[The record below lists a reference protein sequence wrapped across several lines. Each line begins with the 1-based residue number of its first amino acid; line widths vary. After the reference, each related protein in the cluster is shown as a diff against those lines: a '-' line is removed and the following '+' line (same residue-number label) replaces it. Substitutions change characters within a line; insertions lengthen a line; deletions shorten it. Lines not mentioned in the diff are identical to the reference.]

1 MTLNLEHQVSDCR
14 MQAML
19 IPFGLYR
26 NAYAAELKRGDEIIT
41 NDEPKCHLQVVAVSV
56 IPVRSPITDAI
67 SMLIYGVPIEAL
79 FDEMLKRNGSSIFS
93 NKLIFIVYEHT
104 YTEPMR

>member
-1 MTLNLEHQVSDCR
+1 MTLNVEHQVADCR

-19 IPFGLYR
+19 LPFGLYR
-26 NAYAAELKRGDEIIT
+26 NAYVAELKRGDEIIT
-41 NDEPKCHLQVVAVSV
+41 NDEPKCHLQVVAISV

-67 SMLIYGVPIEAL
+67 SMLIYGAPIETL
-79 FDEMLKRNGSSIFS
+79 FGEMEKRHGSSIFS
-93 NKLIFIVYEHT
+93 NKLIFIVYEHI